1 MRIHL
6 AIEHPL
12 QLELAHAAF
21 EAHCVP
27 LDVFRGAL
35 VVLALGELEQ
45 LRGVGDGLGRAVQ
58 LLELRG
64 KLRTLAAELTCL
76 VRVLPDGR
84 IFQLAN
90 YLFEAFLLVVV
101 LKETP

>member
-1 MRIHL
+1 VRIHL
-6 AIEHPL
+6 AVEHAL

-21 EAHCVP
+21 EVHRVT

-45 LRGVGDGLGRAVQ
+45 LRGIGDGLGRAIQ

-64 KLRTLAAELTCL
+64 ELGTLAAELTCL
-76 VRVLPDGR
+76 VGVLPDGR

-90 YLFEAFLLVVV
+90 YLFEAFLLAVV